1 MKILCVYDGS
11 GPKLHRCLLPC
22 AGMEKT
28 YKVEIKVVNHL
39 PSYSED
45 DIFNGI
51 DIVLF
56 NRMIAGVNRERL
68 LMWREKYGFKLVCD
82 LDDHWVLDRDHLLYE
97 GYRQHMITTIIEWYI
112 KHSDLIL
119 VTHERLHRDVIE
131 INKNCYI
138 LPNAIPKF
146 DQFLVKK
153 IPDDYVRLFWAG
165 GVTHRKD
172 LELLRRALKLIK
184 RDGVKLIMGG
194 YEDNPEWKEM
204 AKIFTTDSTYNT
216 QVIRSQPPTTYY
228 TVYSL
233 CDISLIPLVQSKFN
247 EHKSNLKILEAANIE
262 APVVVSRVHPYVGFP
277 DSIVSYV
284 DSHRPWYSQITKLIK
299 DPILRKE
306 QGIELRNYCDI
317 HYSFNKI
324 NQMRY
329 ELLQHE
335 TGQRREVRE
344 APAKAEP
351 VD

>member
-1 MKILCVYDGS
+1 
-11 GPKLHRCLLPC
+11 
-22 AGMEKT
+22 MEKT
-28 YKVEIKVVNHL
+28 YGAEIKVVTYL
-39 PSYSED
+39 PSYDPEN
-45 DIFNGI
+45 IFDGI
-51 DIVLF
+51 DIVFF

-82 LDDHWVLDRDHLLYE
+82 LDDHWVLDRGHLLYE
-97 GYRQHMITTIIEWYI
+97 GYKQHMITTIIEWYI

-131 INKNCYI
+131 INKNCHI

-153 IPDDYVRLFWAG
+153 IHDDCVRLFWAG

-172 LELLRRALKLIK
+172 LELLRRPLKLIK

-247 EHKSNLKILEAANIE
+247 THKSNLKILEAANIE
-262 APVVVSRVHPYVGFP
+262 APVVVSRVHPYLGFP
-277 DSIVSYV
+277 EDIVNYV
-284 DSHRPWYSQITKLIK
+284 SLNNTWFSQINKLIK

-306 QGIELRNYCDI
+306 QGVELRNYCDV
-317 HYSFNKI
+317 HFNFNKI

-335 TGQRREVRE
+335 TGQRSEVRE
-344 APAKAEP
+344 APAKAQS